1 MLLLFPY
8 LRATMPQVFAKLPI
22 PLPLVA
28 LAQAAQGFGVIAA
41 LSLAAV
47 GAVMAM
53 AFNNT
58 VAPVWVTS
66 VALYGL
72 PLAFLLMLA
81 LVIDAVAS
89 RRRTP
94 GHGGR

>member
-1 MLLLFPY
+1 M
-8 LRATMPQVFAKLPI
+8 TPQRFRRPVLI
-22 PLPLVA
+22 
-28 LAQAAQGFGVIAA
+28 LAAAVAA

-81 LVIDAVAS
+81 IVIDAVAS

-94 GHGGR
+94 GHGER